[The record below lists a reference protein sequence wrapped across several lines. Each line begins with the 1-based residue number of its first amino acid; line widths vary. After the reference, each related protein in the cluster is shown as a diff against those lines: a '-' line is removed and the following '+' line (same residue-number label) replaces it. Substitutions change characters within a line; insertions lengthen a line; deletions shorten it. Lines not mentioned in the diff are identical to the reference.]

1 MKNSK
6 IINIQRYK
14 INKNYYTIGLLIGA
28 LRAEMENGTVELESV
43 YGLLT
48 DRVKST
54 IDSDLATAGTV
65 VR

>member
-6 IINIQRYK
+6 IINFQEYK

-43 YGLLT
+43 YNILT
-48 DRVKST
+48 DGVKLA
-54 IDSDLATAGTV
+54 INSDLVTAGAA